1 MFYFMVE
8 EKEDRFTLFKQGDER
23 IFRQYYEK
31 YYHALC
37 LWVVR
42 IIKEET
48 RMHDIVQEAFIVLW
62 NSRMII
68 ESELHLKMFLY
79 QVVRRTETP
88 STIPI
93 FSNAVGALKNVCN
106 LVIMLFHVNGRHWI
120 IYTLNDVDEKNLI
133 ILLPR
138 LIFILLKSIRKE
150 IEGNKTVNELYFSK
164 ISFGE

>member
-1 MFYFMVE
+1 MVE

-62 NSRMII
+62 N
-68 ESELHLKMFLY
+68 
-79 QVVRRTETP
+79 
-88 STIPI
+88 
-93 FSNAVGALKNVCN
+93 
-106 LVIMLFHVNGRHWI
+106 
-120 IYTLNDVDEKNLI
+120 D
-133 ILLPR
+133 ILPQCCFVEQPDDYR
-138 LIFILLKSIRKE
+138 I
-150 IEGNKTVNELYFSK
+150 
-164 ISFGE
+164 

>member
-68 ESELHLKMFLY
+68 EYIVLLHKK
-79 QVVRRTETP
+79 
-88 STIPI
+88 
-93 FSNAVGALKNVCN
+93 LKNYPRN
-106 LVIMLFHVNGRHWI
+106 KGKWYIAIWREKI
-120 IYTLNDVDEKNLI
+120 IAK
-133 ILLPR
+133 
-138 LIFILLKSIRKE
+138 LLKSCRF
-150 IEGNKTVNELYFSK
+150 L
-164 ISFGE
+164 

>member
-79 QVVRRTETP
+79 QVVRNRC
-88 STIPI
+88 
-93 FSNAVGALKNVCN
+93 FNYLKSKTGRGKIYSGVSA
-106 LVIMLFHVNGRHWI
+106 NGRRRGFRR
-120 IYTLNDVDEKNLI
+120 YSD
-133 ILLPR
+133 
-138 LIFILLKSIRKE
+138 
-150 IEGNKTVNELYFSK
+150 
-164 ISFGE
+164 

>member
-48 RMHDIVQEAFIVLW
+48 RMHDDRSGGFYCFVEQPDDYRI
-62 NSRMII
+62 
-68 ESELHLKMFLY
+68 
-79 QVVRRTETP
+79 
-88 STIPI
+88 
-93 FSNAVGALKNVCN
+93 
-106 LVIMLFHVNGRHWI
+106 
-120 IYTLNDVDEKNLI
+120 
-133 ILLPR
+133 
-138 LIFILLKSIRKE
+138 
-150 IEGNKTVNELYFSK
+150 
-164 ISFGE
+164 

>member
-1 MFYFMVE
+1 MVE

-79 QVVRRTETP
+79 QVVRNRCFNYLKSKRVKEKYIQEYLQMEEEGG
-88 STIPI
+88 SKIQCLKKKYI
-93 FSNAVGALKNVCN
+93 VLLHKKLKNYPRN
-106 LVIMLFHVNGRHWI
+106 KGKWYISIWREKI
-120 IYTLNDVDEKNLI
+120 ISK
-133 ILLPR
+133 
-138 LIFILLKSIRKE
+138 LLKSCRF
-150 IEGNKTVNELYFSK
+150 L
-164 ISFGE
+164 